1 MKFQIFRSIHIAT
14 TLNSI
19 KRKSYSKSNYEFKIT
34 LSFKETEYQAPNGF
48 LPPPYSF
55 ISFFHFLFYNF
66 IKQRFYFGTYKGAA
80 YLNDIVIFI

>member
-34 LSFKETEYQAPNGF
+34 LSFKETEYQVPNGF
-48 LPPPYSF
+48 LPSPYTF
-55 ISFFHFLFYNF
+55 ISFFLLQFHKTKIPFWDL
-66 IKQRFYFGTYKGAA
+66 
-80 YLNDIVIFI
+80 